1 VSEGTVGAGAP
12 TGRLFRSLRAE
23 GDAANAAVPALTL
36 DQAVGLK
43 SVSLGDG
50 TFGAPAGA
58 PVSAGAAAPPV
69 VGPSP
74 AEDAFLDDDPLPVG
88 GGVVTGGAVLTGS
101 AVLTGG
107 AVLTGDASEAGN
119 SATAGTS
126 GGTTYVGGRRGAHAA
141 PGIRASGVWLVV
153 IGVTV
158 IVAFADVVVVGAI
171 NWITGLALLAASI
184 YGAFMVRMDDWP
196 IAVIAPPLAIF
207 LATITAGQLTLG
219 PITDLLVS
227 EALMILTTL
236 GNNVVWIFGATL
248 AALAIVLVR
257 RSRSR

>member
-1 VSEGTVGAGAP
+1 MSEGTVGAGAP

-36 DQAVGLK
+36 DQAVGLR

-58 PVSAGAAAPPV
+58 AVSAGAADAPV

-88 GGVVTGGAVLTGS
+88 GGVVTGGAAQAGSSVL
-101 AVLTGG
+101 A
-107 AVLTGDASEAGN
+107 ADAPVAP
-119 SATAGTS
+119 
-126 GGTTYVGGRRGAHAA
+126 GGTTYAGGRRGAHAA

-171 NWITGLALLAASI
+171 NWITGFALLAASI

-207 LATITAGQLTLG
+207 LATITAGQVTLG
-219 PITDLLVS
+219 PITDLLVN

-257 RSRSR
+257 RSRSREG